1 MGRMDRAMQ
10 MLAVM
15 REYGWT
21 YEEYMRAPA
30 WVLSLIMEK
39 MRIDRKKE
47 ELAAKRAG
55 YGR

>member
-1 MGRMDRAMQ
+1 MDKPMQ

-15 REYGWT
+15 HEYGWT
-21 YEEYMRAPA
+21 YDDYMNTPA

-55 YGR
+55 YGK